1 MGSGGSK
8 KSKPP
13 PPKTVPGV
21 PPQPPYLGQ
30 PCEYRFENYMIP
42 YVVQSDFGFMP
53 TQGMTLTTLDVSVYT
68 GALGSLYDMGY
79 RLLTFSVVPASL
91 TVSGFVTANVQ
102 QTHKYQGI
110 CRKLP
115 DDELPQQWSLKVL
128 KSVLPSTVFTYG
140 LFRLG
145 DSNSTADTN
154 HIFQTI
160 VNEASNGARL
170 VCVTIT
176 GFNSQNVSQPG
187 ATSAAAG
194 AFGGNA
200 AMNVCF
206 FGQSPQMSKLI
217 SPLIIMIRTY
227 CICFSVFLF
236 GGEWGGV
243 KHFNLF
249 KNEFLVFLFLKGT

>member
-1 MGSGGSK
+1 
-8 KSKPP
+8 
-13 PPKTVPGV
+13 
-21 PPQPPYLGQ
+21 
-30 PCEYRFENYMIP
+30 
-42 YVVQSDFGFMP
+42 MP
-53 TQGMTLTTLDVSVYT
+53 EIT
-68 GALGSLYDMGY
+68 G
-79 RLLTFSVVPASL
+79 R
-91 TVSGFVTANVQ
+91 
-102 QTHKYQGI
+102 
-110 CRKLP
+110 
-115 DDELPQQWSLKVL
+115 ELPQQWSLKVL

-236 GGEWGGV
+236 GGGGDILI
-243 KHFNLF
+243 FQ
-249 KNEFLVFLFLKGT
+249 E